1 MRILDLGC
9 GAGTGLVKLGVTESD
24 EVTGVDI
31 DNEALVIARQRFP
44 KRAFCAGAAENLPFA
59 NASFDRV
66 ISNVAIPYMDIPTTL
81 LEMHRVLVPGG
92 QVWASVHPAS
102 FTMAEIRMFWGM
114 VCGFTQE
121 RLYGSL
127 TSAQSPFRRSAE

>member
-66 ISNVAIPYMDIPTTL
+66 ISNVAIPYRTS
-81 LEMHRVLVPGG
+81 R
-92 QVWASVHPAS
+92 Q
-102 FTMAEIRMFWGM
+102 RFWR
-114 VCGFTQE
+114 CIAFW
-121 RLYGSL
+121 
-127 TSAQSPFRRSAE
+127 FREGKSG